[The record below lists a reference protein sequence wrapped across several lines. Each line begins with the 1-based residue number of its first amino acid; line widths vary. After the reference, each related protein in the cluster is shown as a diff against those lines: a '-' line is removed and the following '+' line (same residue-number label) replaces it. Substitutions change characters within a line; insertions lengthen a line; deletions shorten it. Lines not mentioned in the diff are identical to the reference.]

1 MSVLHN
7 VSKETQI
14 DAEGRNADTPRRRSG
29 QPPQPPERSS
39 AHTGGSLTRVTANFT
54 PRGMAALDRVSEK
67 TGDSRTDVLNRA
79 VMAYE
84 TLLELI
90 EEGDGRSLRVKI
102 GDEVRI
108 LHFLG

>member
-7 VSKETQI
+7 VSEQTQI
-14 DAEGRNADTPRRRSG
+14 DANGRDPDTPRRRSG
-29 QPPQPPERSS
+29 QPPQPPERNS

-54 PRGMAALDRVSEK
+54 PRGMAALDRVAEK
-67 TGDSRTDVLNRA
+67 TGDSRTDILNRA

-84 TLLELI
+84 TLLDLI
-90 EEGDGRSLRVKI
+90 EEGDGRSLRVQV